1 MASDLI
7 KSMKISAAGMKT
19 QGIRLRVVSENLA
32 NAQSTAA
39 NPGANPY
46 RRKVVSFK
54 NALDRE
60 LGVETVRL
68 RKITTDKSPFTI
80 RYEPGHPA
88 ANSEGYVAY
97 PNVNPLL
104 EMTDMREAQRTY
116 EANLNVME
124 TSRSMVQRTID
135 MLR

>member
-88 ANSEGYVAY
+88 ADDQKLTFTASCTCRGGPACVYCPKSDRGLLGYAPV
-97 PNVNPLL
+97 PNTLL
-104 EMTDMREAQRTY
+104 MS
-116 EANLNVME
+116 V
-124 TSRSMVQRTID
+124 
-135 MLR
+135 